1 MLMSSI
7 LEGLNSRQQEAVL
20 QIEGPV
26 LVTAG
31 AGSGKTKVL
40 TCRIA
45 HILETG
51 VAPQRILAIT
61 FTNKAAKEMQER
73 VALLIGDVAKLSLIH
88 I

>member
-1 MLMSSI
+1 MSSI